1 MPSSTHNGMSV
12 ISHNNI
18 IAINNILS
26 QLPQDSVLPRVE
38 CNVFM
43 IFCKRRIGCVMALRY
58 AVLAFLSVAYV
69 HDLTWSRLFVSAF
82 NLHGNIKGQPIVVDR
97 PLKRKEIINE
107 KRILKRLDPA
117 FPDSTLPQVK
127 VSFGVIQIFFLK
139 C

>member
-26 QLPQDSVLPRVE
+26 QLPQDSVLTRVE
-38 CNVFM
+38 CYVLM
-43 IFCKRRIGCVMALRY
+43 IFGKRRIGCVIALRY

-69 HDLTWSRLFVSAF
+69 HDLTWPRLFVSAL

-97 PLKRKEIINE
+97 PIRKERC
-107 KRILKRLDPA
+107 K
-117 FPDSTLPQVK
+117 
-127 VSFGVIQIFFLK
+127 
-139 C
+139 